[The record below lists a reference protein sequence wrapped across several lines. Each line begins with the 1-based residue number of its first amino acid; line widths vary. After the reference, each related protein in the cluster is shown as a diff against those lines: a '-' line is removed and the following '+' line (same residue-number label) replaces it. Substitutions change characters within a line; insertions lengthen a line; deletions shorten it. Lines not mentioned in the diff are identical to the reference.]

1 MVELV
6 GDPCIPSTLIVPMSD
21 SAARTV
27 DMSGALL
34 ISGGKLY
41 FMGNSKLEIV
51 TSS

>member
-1 MVELV
+1 MVELE

-21 SAARTV
+21 SATRTT

-41 FMGNSKLEIV
+41 FMANSVLELV
-51 TSS
+51 TSA

>member
-1 MVELV
+1 MGELV
-6 GDPCIPSTLIVPMSD
+6 GDPCMPNTLIVPMSD
-21 SAARTV
+21 SATRTT

-41 FMGNSKLEIV
+41 FMANSKLEIV